1 MPTLQFPSS
10 DKTRMEL
17 LEHALTTAGKDFDA
31 GNFYISKETFNTLT
45 EFIPSYR
52 DRMNKIN
59 ASKSNRSKEIRES
72 SEAFSMM
79 TTTTRDMWEVLRR
92 RVNRINE
99 PAEVLTYYELPL
111 DGLTPKPTSNAEWYA
126 LAASMIDGDA
136 KAVAAGYTAMQNP
149 SALDL
154 REALEKARKE
164 KSDISQADRE
174 YDEAQ
179 EGLEDLRAKADELI
193 SDVIDDLRY
202 FLRKK
207 DGPSQRRIM
216 RTYGVTFKYLRGE
229 PEDEMPEEEVE

>member
-10 DKTRMEL
+10 DKTRTEL
-17 LEHALTTAGKDFDA
+17 LEDALTTAGKDFDA
-31 GNFYISKETFNTLT
+31 GNFYLSKETLDRLT

-59 ASKSNRSKEIRES
+59 ASQSHRSKEIRES
-72 SEAFSMM
+72 SEAFSLMM
-79 TTTTRDMWEVLRR
+79 TTTRDMWEVLRR
-92 RVNRINE
+92 RINRMNE

-111 DGLTPKPTSNAEWYA
+111 DGHTPKPTSNAEWYA

-136 KAVAAGYTAMQNP
+136 KAVAAGYAAMKNP

-154 REALEKARKE
+154 KEALEKARKE

-174 YDEAQ
+174 YDMAQ
-179 EGLEDLRAKADELI
+179 EVLEDLRAKADELI

-207 DGPSQRRIM
+207 DVPSQRRIM
-216 RTYGVTFKYLRGE
+216 RSYGVNFKYLRGE

>member
-1 MPTLQFPSS
+1 M
-10 DKTRMEL
+10 
-17 LEHALTTAGKDFDA
+17 ALFFEIKKASCCCRKAFLISPMGY
-31 GNFYISKETFNTLT
+31 YISKETFNTLT

-207 DGPSQRRIM
+207 DVPSQRRIM